1 MRNGQTAPT
10 RTWTSNCAPPAGD
23 TIAAIPDE
31 RRWTQADFAARTGYT
46 VQRVSD
52 LITGCASIATETAA
66 CLDRVLGGTVEC
78 RLTREAH
85 YRPALGSG
93 ASGII

>member
-1 MRNGQTAPT
+1 MRDGQTTPT
-10 RTWTSNCAPPAGD
+10 RTWTPNWASLPGD

-52 LITGCASIATETAA
+52 LITGCASITTETAA
-66 CLDRVLGGTVEC
+66 CLDRVLGGTVEF

-85 YRPALGSG
+85 YRAALESG
-93 ASGII
+93 ESGII